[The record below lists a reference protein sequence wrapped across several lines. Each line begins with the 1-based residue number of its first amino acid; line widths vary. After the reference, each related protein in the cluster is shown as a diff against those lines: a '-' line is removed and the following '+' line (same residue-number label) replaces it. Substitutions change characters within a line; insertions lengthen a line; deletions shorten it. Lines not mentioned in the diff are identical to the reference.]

1 MSAMNSPAGN
11 GLKIDGKRVIGKRK
25 AGWSLPTGTSARTT
39 FVQSSVTTAELAKRV
54 KALIE
59 DLTEHGLIGA

>member
-11 GLKIDGKRVIGKRK
+11 GLKIDGKRILTKRRT
-25 AGWSLPTGTSARTT
+25 GWSTPTGTAARTT

-54 KALIE
+54 MALIE
-59 DLTEHGLIGA
+59 DLTAHGLIGP